1 MRLFYILLSV
11 IFGCTTCNDNNLPPQ
26 NKSVV
31 ELNGQLSVQGT
42 HLINTQGDTVM
53 LKGVSYGWHNWWRRF
68 YNDTSVTTFST
79 DWHCSVVRAAMGI
92 EPDNAYLKN
101 PDFAIKCVTKI
112 VDSAIKNGIYVIID
126 WHSHHIKTQEAV
138 AFFEKM
144 ASKYNAYPNIIYEI
158 FNEPEGD
165 VYTWQQVKEYSETV
179 IKAIRTID
187 TKNLILVGSPHWDQD
202 IHIAADNPITGYD
215 NIMYTLHFYAA
226 THKQNLR
233 DKADYALNKG
243 LPLFVSE
250 CAGMEATGNGP
261 INYVEWQNWQN
272 WMEKYSISWVAWS
285 ISDKDETCSMLHKT
299 ASSGGIWTDKD
310 LKEWGKIIKTEL
322 SKTK

>member
-138 AFFEKM
+138 AFFEKRLKLTPSFVTVAPIGAAFPFFSTNSWLSM
-144 ASKYNAYPNIIYEI
+144 HLICMPDHL
-158 FNEPEGD
+158 D
-165 VYTWQQVKEYSETV
+165 VTGTFQTFSQYSRME
-179 IKAIRTID
+179 R
-187 TKNLILVGSPHWDQD
+187 
-202 IHIAADNPITGYD
+202 
-215 NIMYTLHFYAA
+215 
-226 THKQNLR
+226 
-233 DKADYALNKG
+233 
-243 LPLFVSE
+243 SE
-250 CAGMEATGNGP
+250 
-261 INYVEWQNWQN
+261 
-272 WMEKYSISWVAWS
+272 EK
-285 ISDKDETCSMLHKT
+285 
-299 ASSGGIWTDKD
+299 
-310 LKEWGKIIKTEL
+310 
-322 SKTK
+322 